1 MFENK
6 KIIAFVPARGGSKR
20 IPNKNL
26 QLLNNKPLFMHSV
39 DIAKQSKYID
49 QIIVST
55 DSNEIKKISL
65 VNGCIGEG
73 LRPDSL
79 SGDRARIVDAIL
91 HEIDVN
97 KVNADVVVLLQP
109 TLPFRTV
116 EMLDEAIETFFNNG
130 EKSLITVTKVLENPV
145 FYRTINKDGML
156 EKIIDQS
163 SDVRSQDF
171 KDYYRIIGNIYINR
185 IDELT
190 SETVLNENVSPFVI
204 DRKYCLD
211 IDTFLDLE
219 EARKKVEEE
228 K

>member
-1 MFENK
+1 M
-6 KIIAFVPARGGSKR
+6 
-20 IPNKNL
+20 
-26 QLLNNKPLFMHSV
+26 
-39 DIAKQSKYID
+39 
-49 QIIVST
+49 ST

-73 LRPDSL
+73 LRPDDL

-91 HEIDVN
+91 HEIGVN

-145 FYRTINKDGML
+145 FYRTINKDGKL

-171 KDYYRIIGNIYINR
+171 KNYYR